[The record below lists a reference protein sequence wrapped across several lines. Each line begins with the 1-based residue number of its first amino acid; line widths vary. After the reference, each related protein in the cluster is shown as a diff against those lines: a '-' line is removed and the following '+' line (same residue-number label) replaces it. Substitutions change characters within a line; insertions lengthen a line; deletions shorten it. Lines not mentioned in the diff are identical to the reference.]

1 MGQIT
6 SGTSARPVRLAV
18 LALIASAVSL
28 VLVWRALPHNAPP
41 IYDGICNNVDPYRS
55 FGSSPAPQ
63 ATRQVFEATSAF
75 PTAQIPDGPFRGE
88 NPAQAQILLQY
99 GTFSSVVP
107 FQVSVTPV
115 APAQPAPPNQAFY
128 SNVYRFAA
136 ATVTGITVT
145 PAGDTPLTILLRAT
159 SSSGG
164 THTVERL
171 DGGSWTPL
179 RTVSVG
185 CGDIYEAQSDRLGDF
200 AIVAAGAGNTGCD
213 FPIAAVIV
221 PALVVMIAVVTLGL
235 IRLNRSR
242 RA

>member
-1 MGQIT
+1 MGQKT
-6 SGTSARPVRLAV
+6 SGTSARTVRVAL
-18 LALIASAVSL
+18 LALSASAVSL

-41 IYDGICNNVDPYRS
+41 VYDGICNNVDPYRT
-55 FGSSPAPQ
+55 FGSSPEPQ

-88 NPAQAQILLQY
+88 NPAQAQILLQS
-99 GTFSSVVP
+99 GTFSSVVA

-115 APAQPAPPNQAFY
+115 APAEPAPPNQAFY

-136 ATVTGITVT
+136 TTVTGITLT
-145 PAGDTPLTILLRAT
+145 PAGDTQLTILLRAT

-164 THTVERL
+164 THTVVRL
-171 DGGSWTPL
+171 DGDRWTPL

-200 AIVAAGAGNTGCD
+200 AIVAAGTGNAGGD

-221 PALVVMIAVVTLGL
+221 PALVVMIAAVTLGL

>member
-6 SGTSARPVRLAV
+6 SVTSARAFRVAV
-18 LALIASAVSL
+18 LALTASAVSL

-41 IYDGICNNVDPYRS
+41 IYDGICNNVDPYRT
-55 FGSSPAPQ
+55 FGSSPEPQ

-75 PTAQIPDGPFRGE
+75 PIAQIPDGPFRGE

-115 APAQPAPPNQAFY
+115 APSQPAPPNQAFY
-128 SNVYRFAA
+128 NNVYRFAA
-136 ATVTGITVT
+136 TTVTGIKLT
-145 PAGDTPLTILLRAT
+145 PAGDTPLTILLRAS
-159 SSSGG
+159 SSSGAG
-164 THTVERL
+164 RTVERL

-179 RTVSVG
+179 RTVTVG

-200 AIVAAGAGNTGCD
+200 AIVAAGAGNTGGD

-235 IRLNRSR
+235 IRLKRSR
-242 RA
+242 A